1 MHLFQSGKSVA
12 RSLTGWLRARMPA
25 LPRRVGQ
32 SNGARERGRPRP
44 HQRDNQPYDLF
55 RSCKSCARMFT
66 GWVRA
71 RMPALL
77 HALEKATT
85 LGSAAVPGRI
95 NVTTN
100 PMTCFDH
107 ANAAPEHSPAE
118 NAQTTSPSPDVIL
131 PERLA
136 CQ

>member
-1 MHLFQSGKSVA
+1 MRPVSIPQIGPPNIHRLGAGKNA
-12 RSLTGWLRARMPA
+12 RAPARA
-25 LPRRVGQ
+25 GKG
-32 SNGARERGRPRP
+32 NGAPERGRPRP

-85 LGSAAVPGRI
+85 VGSAAV
-95 NVTTN
+95 
-100 PMTCFDH
+100 
-107 ANAAPEHSPAE
+107 
-118 NAQTTSPSPDVIL
+118 L
-131 PERLA
+131 
-136 CQ
+136 